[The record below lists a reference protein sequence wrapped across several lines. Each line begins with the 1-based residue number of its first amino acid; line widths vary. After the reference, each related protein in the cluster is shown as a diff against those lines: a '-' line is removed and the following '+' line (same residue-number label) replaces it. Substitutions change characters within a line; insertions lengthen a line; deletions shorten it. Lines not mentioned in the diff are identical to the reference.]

1 MSNTKAPHTPLRVV
15 FCTTPSVYSDAVLL
29 ELIRSPRITLVGIV
43 HSTRILRKQGWALG
57 DALQLIRKTG
67 LRYAAYLWLVT
78 SGYILLSSLRPNLV
92 RKYLRQ
98 QAVPLHATRDINNS
112 ASVSFIQSCAP
123 DLLLS
128 AHFNQLIG
136 PELLA
141 LPPQGGLNIHPG
153 RLPDFR
159 GVEPVLHALAAG
171 ERQLGVS
178 VHRLDTQFDAGRVLA
193 ATDLVVQPD
202 ESLAMLS
209 CRLFRAG
216 AQLVLQQTAADGG
229 LPDGTPQQSGGRYDS
244 WPSPELVGRLR
255 KNGLKLA
262 SLLDVLAMWRPDSL

>member
-1 MSNTKAPHTPLRVV
+1 MSEFGPYPQPLRVV
-15 FCTTPSVYSDAVLL
+15 FCTTPGIYSDLVLQ
-29 ELIRSPRITLVGIV
+29 ELILSPRITLVGIV
-43 HSTRILRKQGWALG
+43 HSTRILRRTGWAVG

-67 LRYAAYLWLVT
+67 LWYAAYLWLVT
-78 SGYILLSSLRPNLV
+78 SGYTLLSRLRPDAV

-98 QAVPLHATRDINNS
+98 QAVPVHTTRDVNSPVS
-112 ASVSFIQSCAP
+112 ASFVQACAP

-136 PELLA
+136 PELLD

-171 ERQLGVS
+171 QRQLAVTL
-178 VHRLDTQFDAGRVLA
+178 HRLDATFDTGRVLA
-193 ATDLVVQPD
+193 ATDLAVQSG

-216 AQLVLQQTAADGG
+216 AQLLCQLLVSDGA
-229 LPDGTPQQSGGRYDS
+229 LRAGTPQQPGGRYDS
-244 WPSPELVGRLR
+244 WPSSGLVRRLR
-255 KNGLKLA
+255 KKGLKLA
-262 SLLDVLAMWRPDSL
+262 SLLDLLAKVRPD